1 MATEYAQIKPENI
14 RWARERAQLDIA
26 VLAKKLNV
34 AAEKLL
40 GWENGQDKITF
51 KQAQKLADQLLIPF
65 AYLFLNHFHEEQLPI
80 PDLRTLEN
88 QGVNVASVELRKVI
102 ANVQEQQQW
111 YKDYCIA
118 QGITQLK
125 FGKQFNL
132 DSSVADI
139 VVDMRSQLNMQSG
152 QRKGSWEDF
161 LRLLIKQIEAL
172 GVLVMRQGDLGH
184 HSKPLSV
191 DEFRGFAIFD
201 EVAPVIFI
209 NQADVPSAR
218 LFTLIHELAHI
229 WIGMSGV
236 SDAAVQTDQKAEV
249 LCNAVAAEFLV
260 PADKLLSLW
269 QDYDNWIDNLSALKF
284 YFHVSEW
291 VLVRRALTLNLI
303 EGAEYIRY
311 TNKLKQDYINRPK
324 KAGSGPSYYLTR
336 KSQLSERFSRA
347 IVAEALSG
355 RILLRDAG
363 HILRMKPN
371 NIVKFAKEL
380 GV

>member
-1 MATEYAQIKPENI
+1 MATEYAHIKPENI

-26 VLAKKLNV
+26 VLAKKLNI
-34 AAEKLL
+34 ADEKLL
-40 GWENGQDKITF
+40 GWESGQDKITF
-51 KQAQKLADQLLIPF
+51 KQAQKLADRLLIPF
-65 AYLFLNHFHEEQLPI
+65 AYLFLKHFHEDKLPI
-80 PDLRTLEN
+80 PDLRTVEN
-88 QGVNVASVELRKVI
+88 QGVNVASVELRKII
-102 ANVQEQQQW
+102 ANIQEQQQW
-111 YKDYCIA
+111 YKDYCVA
-118 QGITQLK
+118 QGVTKIKFGRQFNFDSPVANIVADMRKQLK
-125 FGKQFNL
+125 VQN
-132 DSSVADI
+132 S
-139 VVDMRSQLNMQSG
+139 

-161 LRLLIKQIEAL
+161 LRLLIKNSETL
-172 GVLVMRQGDLGH
+172 GILVMRQGDLGH

-191 DEFRGFAIFD
+191 DEFRGFALFD
-201 EVAPVIFI
+201 EIAPVIFI

-236 SDAAVQTDQKAEV
+236 SDAAVQTEQKTEI

-260 PADKLLSLW
+260 PADEMLGLW
-269 QDYDNWIDNLSALKF
+269 QEYDNWIDNLPTLKS

-291 VLVRRALTLNLI
+291 MLVRRALTLNLI
-303 EGAEYIRY
+303 EGVEYIRY

-324 KAGSGPSYYLTR
+324 QGSGGPTYYLTR

>member
-1 MATEYAQIKPENI
+1 MATEYAHIKPENI
-14 RWARERAQLDIA
+14 RWARERAQLSIA
-26 VLAKKLNV
+26 VLAKNLHV
-34 AAEKLL
+34 ADEKLL
-40 GWENGQDKITF
+40 GWESGQDKITF

-65 AYLFLNHFHEEQLPI
+65 AYLFLNHFHEEPLPI

-88 QGVNVASVELRKVI
+88 QGVNVASIELRKII

-118 QGITQLK
+118 QGVTQIK
-125 FGKQFNL
+125 FGKRFNL
-132 DSSVADI
+132 DSPVADI
-139 VVDMRSQLNMQSG
+139 VADMRRQLNMQNS
-152 QRKGSWEDF
+152 QRKGNWEDF
-161 LRLLIKQIEAL
+161 LRLLIKKIEAL
-172 GVLVMRQGDLGH
+172 GILVMRQGDLGH

-201 EVAPVIFI
+201 EIAPVIFI

-236 SDAAVQTDQKAEV
+236 SDAAVQTDQKVEI

-260 PADKLLSLW
+260 PADEILGLW
-269 QDYDNWIDNLSALKF
+269 HEYDNWTDNLPTLKSH
-284 YFHVSEW
+284 FHVSEW
-291 VLVRRALTLNLI
+291 VLVRRALTLKLI
-303 EGAEYIRY
+303 EYTEYIRY
-311 TNKLKQDYINRPK
+311 TNKLKQDYIHRSK
-324 KAGSGPSYYLTR
+324 QGSGGPTYYLTK

-363 HILRMKPN
+363 HILKMKPN

>member
-26 VLAKKLNV
+26 VLAKKLNITD
-34 AAEKLL
+34 EKLL
-40 GWENGQDKITF
+40 GWESGKDKITF
-51 KQAQKLADQLLIPF
+51 KQAQKLADRLLIPF
-65 AYLFLNHFHEEQLPI
+65 AYLFLSHFHDEPLPI
-80 PDLRTLEN
+80 PDLRTIEN
-88 QGVNVASVELRKVI
+88 QGIYVASAELRKII
-102 ANVQEQQQW
+102 ANIQEQQQW

-118 QGITQLK
+118 QGFTQIK

-132 DSSVADI
+132 ESPVADI
-139 VVDMRSQLNMQSG
+139 VADMRSQLNMRNS

-161 LRLLIKQIEAL
+161 LRLLIKKIEAL
-172 GVLVMRQGDLGH
+172 GILVMRQGDLGH

-229 WIGMSGV
+229 WIGQSGISDMS
-236 SDAAVQTDQKAEV
+236 VQADQKAEV

-260 PADKLLSLW
+260 PADEMLSRWRECDNW
-269 QDYDNWIDNLSALKF
+269 QDNLPPLKSF
-284 YFHVSEW
+284 FHVSEW

-303 EGAEYIRY
+303 EGTAYLRY

-324 KAGSGPSYYLTR
+324 QAGGPTYYLTR